1 MEVFICENVK
11 IVEMMKWW
19 KLRLA
24 HDSHDS
30 HDSVC
35 GSSIRVLYVSFI
47 LFILASSITLPTS
60 GANQLPSSVQFQSN
74 PVKYSPPHTTKMRE
88 QTGEWVDASVN
99 DNRKCGNL
107 RFIHLTPT
115 STTQQNKKVIWK
127 REQLTAN
134 KQLKTFLIQ
143 CRPFCFVLFCIVVL
157 R

>member
-1 MEVFICENVK
+1 MWK
-11 IVEMMKWW
+11 LWKWW
-19 KLRLA
+19 NGGNYVWLMTLMTLTIRFAEVQYASCTSRSFCSSWHRRL
-24 HDSHDS
+24 HFRHPEQTNS
-30 HDSVC
+30 
-35 GSSIRVLYVSFI
+35 
-47 LFILASSITLPTS
+47 
-60 GANQLPSSVQFQSN
+60 QVQFQSN

-88 QTGEWVDASVN
+88 QTGEWVDESVN

-115 STTQQNKKVIWK
+115 STTQQNKKVICK